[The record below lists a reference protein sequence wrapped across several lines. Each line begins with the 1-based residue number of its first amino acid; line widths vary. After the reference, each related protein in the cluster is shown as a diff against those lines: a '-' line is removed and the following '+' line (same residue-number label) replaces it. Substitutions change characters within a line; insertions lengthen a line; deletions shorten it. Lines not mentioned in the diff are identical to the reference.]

1 MIFLLWRG
9 RMIVKQTSRSS
20 LSSSSGSVR
29 IELKPKIVNIDLG
42 AEEELPIRKTPS
54 AERWGNVRTPLLTKM
69 QESGCAFHHRK
80 PEVKILVYIGI
91 LVMLDNK
98 LFCKI
103 LPHSGPT
110 WEFQPCLKSRNLES
124 WTMKWHGF

>member
-80 PEVKILVYIGI
+80 PEVKVHIYRYSSRKQADLQNFATLGSNLGISTLLEILQSCK
-91 LVMLDNK
+91 LDHK
-98 LFCKI
+98 VA
-103 LPHSGPT
+103 
-110 WEFQPCLKSRNLES
+110 
-124 WTMKWHGF
+124 